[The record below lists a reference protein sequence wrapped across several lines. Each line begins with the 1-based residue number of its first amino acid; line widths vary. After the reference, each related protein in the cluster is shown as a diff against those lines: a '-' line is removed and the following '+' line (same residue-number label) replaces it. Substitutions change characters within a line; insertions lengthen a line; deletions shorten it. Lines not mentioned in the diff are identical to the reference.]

1 MLYDP
6 LGFFGKPLAV
16 NLKKKPDVYQFCSL
30 ISFMHLQTTKQLYKL
45 YKWYMCSISLFVIIL
60 LLCLINN
67 VPSAYKCISTHAV
80 TFGILILSISRVYN
94 ELIIKW
100 HYALIISLH
109 IQNGIIDIAFVNHFK
124 KQPTFEFQLYAISKI
139 QKSYTLLGNEGS
151 CHVFVYIW

>member
-1 MLYDP
+1 
-6 LGFFGKPLAV
+6 
-16 NLKKKPDVYQFCSL
+16 
-30 ISFMHLQTTKQLYKL
+30 
-45 YKWYMCSISLFVIIL
+45 MCSISLFVIIL

-67 VPSAYKCISTHAV
+67 VPSAYKCISTYAV

-151 CHVFVYIW
+151 CHVFCLHMINIPVKVLFYFERRKTVPRVFLHFVSFILGQDLEFSLQHSKC